1 MSALRPVFILLSRV
15 RPQLYMNTPEHA
27 GDVLAQLADG
37 TLTPPAGRVYASLVR
52 GQLAFPDP
60 SALAQDP
67 AVREELWRDSA
78 DLVGLPAR

>member
-1 MSALRPVFILLSRV
+1 MRALRPVFILLSRL

-27 GDVLAQLADG
+27 GEVLAQLADG

-52 GQLAFPDP
+52 GQLAYPDP

-67 AVREELWRDSA
+67 AAREELWQESA
-78 DLVGLPAR
+78 DLTGLPSR